1 MMDDA
6 ELLHR
11 HASTGSQDAF
21 AELVRRHVGL
31 VYQAALRQTSGDP
44 HRAQDVAQ
52 DVFTDLARKAAAL
65 ARHPHLVAWLHT
77 ATRLAAVQ
85 LRRAEAR
92 RLAREHAAFAMNAA
106 DASPP
111 GDTAAAAANWD
122 RLRPLIDDAL
132 DSLPERDRA
141 AVLLRF
147 FEERSYAEVAS
158 TLAVSEDAARVRV
171 NRALE
176 KLRAALARRGLI
188 STASALGLALAQPA
202 LAATPPGLAATVATA
217 SLSAASASTA
227 ATLGAGA
234 LAATTVMSTAKI
246 TLAAAGAALA
256 VFSLGVAV
264 RSSSPPSAPAPAAPA
279 PALSAAELA
288 AILAPTRLSPA
299 DADIALA
306 AYLALPALPTDATE
320 ADTAARAVILRR
332 LLVVL
337 PAASHERLLSA
348 TAARPGWP
356 EARLRRLAFTAWTEL
371 DTPASARWI
380 VSQSPGP
387 GIDTKARQNLATAA
401 TLLWASADF
410 DATYDWAASLSDLRT
425 PLLRALLAQLAAA
438 TPERALELARA
449 QGDEFFRSVL
459 PDLFA
464 AWAKKDPAPAVRA
477 LGTAI
482 FEPGMNS
489 DNWALTQAL
498 AAWGR
503 AEPVAALD
511 WLFAQTHQSRED
523 NKELLRRMVGQA
535 TRGGS
540 PAALADALRT
550 HPGISEPADTL
561 GWLINDWAEE
571 NPDDALAWLDHLPNP
586 AERVSIATEALRRWS
601 SDHPEYNLPLAL
613 YLPAGPQRS
622 DEIANII
629 RGWAKISPDAAL
641 AWIRSRKEPEFAE
654 LAASIEGSRLG
665 DSALVD
671 PALAVSAWQTLPAGT
686 AKTAAANAIASAWG
700 QRDPA
705 AAARWWLAQQPATF
719 DTARLARPFAQDQTL
734 TPLLAD
740 WSRRDPDSLLAWAA
754 EQKATAPDLAIHAI
768 RVLYQDF
775 DYEGIDAPDA
785 PATADRLSRIDDQ
798 YPNLMLLENHFRS
811 WSARD
816 PAAAHAWLDAAE
828 AIPPERVARIIQ
840 HMSPITP

>member
-11 HASTGSQDAF
+11 HASTGAQDAF
-21 AELVRRHVGL
+21 AEIVRRHVGL
-31 VYQAALRQTSGDP
+31 VYHAALRQTGGDP

-52 DVFTDLARKAAAL
+52 TVFTDLARKAASL

-92 RLAREHAAFAMNAA
+92 RLAREQAAFAMNAA
-106 DASPP
+106 DASPA
-111 GDTAAAAANWD
+111 GDTAAAAADWE

-132 DSLPERDRA
+132 DCLPERDRA

-158 TLAVSEDAARVRV
+158 ALAVSEDAARVRV

-176 KLRAALARRGLI
+176 KLRSALARRGLV

-264 RSSSPPSAPAPAAPA
+264 RSSSPPSAPVPAAPA

-299 DADIALA
+299 DAETALA
-306 AYLALPALPTDATE
+306 AYLALPALPADATE

-348 TAARPGWP
+348 TAPRPGWP

-371 DTPASARWI
+371 DAPAAARWI
-380 VSQSPGP
+380 AAQPPGP
-387 GIDTKARQNLATAA
+387 GIDAKARQNLATAA
-401 TLLWASADF
+401 ALLWASASF
-410 DATYDWAASLSDLRT
+410 DPAYEWAASLSDLRA
-425 PLLRALLAQLAAA
+425 PLLRALLIQLAPAA
-438 TPERALELARA
+438 PNRALELARA
-449 QGDEFFRSVL
+449 QGDEFSRSVMR
-459 PDLFA
+459 DLFA
-464 AWAKKDPAPAVRA
+464 AWAKKDPASAVRTLGAA
-477 LGTAI
+477 LY
-482 FEPGMNS
+482 EPGHNS

-523 NKELLRRMVGQA
+523 NHELLRRMVGQA

-550 HPGISEPADTL
+550 HSGLADPAETL
-561 GWLINDWAEE
+561 GSLLNAWAEA
-571 NPDDALAWLDHLPNP
+571 DSRAALAWLDRLPDP
-586 AERVSIATEALRRWS
+586 AERVSLATEALNMWS
-601 SDHPEYNLPLAL
+601 SDHPENNLPLAL
-613 YLPAGPQRS
+613 HLPAGPQRS
-622 DEIANII
+622 SQVAKILE
-629 RGWAKISPDAAL
+629 RWAKISPDAAL
-641 AWIRSRKEPEFAE
+641 AWTRARPQPEFAK
-654 LAASIEGSRLG
+654 LAASLEGARLG
-665 DSALVD
+665 ETARVE
-671 PALAVSAWQTLPAGT
+671 PAAALASWQNLPSGP

-700 QRDPA
+700 ERDPA
-705 AAARWWLAQQPATF
+705 AAARWWLAHQPAAL
-719 DTARLARPFAQDQTL
+719 DTARLAQPFVSDQTL
-734 TPLLAD
+734 TPLLAA
-740 WSRRDPDSLLAWAA
+740 WSRRDPDALLAWAA

-768 RVLYQDF
+768 RTLYQDF
-775 DYEGIDAPDA
+775 NHEDLDAPDA
-785 PATADRLSRIDDQ
+785 PSTAARLARIDDQ
-798 YPNLMLLENHFRS
+798 YPNLMLLENHFRG

-816 PAAAHAWLDAAE
+816 PAAARAWLDAAE
-828 AIPPERVARIIQ
+828 AIPPERAARILQ
-840 HMSPITP
+840 HMSPVAP